1 MSDIFK
7 AELLRFRWWAAGC
20 VALQLVVLGFL
31 TRVIDMA
38 QQPIMVYQVF
48 GAVYAAVGLLLGL
61 YQMGGYRRPNT
72 WLNLLHRPIAHWRIA
87 AALFGAGVVL
97 LAVAI
102 LLPLLVIAGW
112 QEGMTA
118 RVVDMRHVWLI
129 VSALLV
135 SVCGYLAGGYL
146 MLADRRMGFSAVM
159 FLAWL
164 ALTEATGVGA
174 VLFQLVLV
182 AWLAAMVLIVFKPA
196 LGTPERDAPRTF
208 VVAAPMAMTMWFA
221 FVLLAFGGEF
231 LWLAQGSHPNNLAVP
246 LLNGE
251 KEADVLNGKDL
262 IVKGLRDSRDPEAP
276 LWREQARISE
286 IFDVS
291 LALRTTPGRNQL
303 TNLAPMEF
311 DDEERRVRWVF
322 SHDTM
327 RFEGYGLVD
336 QRPAGTLGVAG
347 DAPFPAPVLP
357 GGEGMLFDRTAVYQY
372 DSDAK
377 LILPRARLP
386 RDEAIAGFGRVGDDI
401 ALLSDR
407 ALYLY
412 DGRDLDSSDGLLSP
426 RQRVPLPGR
435 AADLERV
442 DMMELFDG
450 WLVSFTF
457 ARWSSS
463 SEAGIPFQAM
473 VRVFE
478 DGRSET
484 VARRDIARDYS
495 EAFRYRD
502 WVPSP
507 VLYSVHHAAM
517 LAFSGNMRPMPMATP
532 PVPRAMQAIAG
543 VLLLLAA
550 AGAWWRTRR
559 TDLSTPARI
568 AWVVAC
574 GVVGLP
580 ALLTLWLMY
589 PERETVA
596 DDDAVVAQPA
606 MA

>member
-208 VVAAPMAMTMWFA
+208 VVAAPMAT
-221 FVLLAFGGEF
+221 
-231 LWLAQGSHPNNLAVP
+231 SAVP
-246 LLNGE
+246 
-251 KEADVLNGKDL
+251 
-262 IVKGLRDSRDPEAP
+262 S
-276 LWREQARISE
+276 AR
-286 IFDVS
+286 
-291 LALRTTPGRNQL
+291 
-303 TNLAPMEF
+303 
-311 DDEERRVRWVF
+311 RR
-322 SHDTM
+322 SA
-327 RFEGYGLVD
+327 E
-336 QRPAGTLGVAG
+336 
-347 DAPFPAPVLP
+347 
-357 GGEGMLFDRTAVYQY
+357 
-372 DSDAK
+372 S
-377 LILPRARLP
+377 
-386 RDEAIAGFGRVGDDI
+386 
-401 ALLSDR
+401 LSDR
-407 ALYLY
+407 S
-412 DGRDLDSSDGLLSP
+412 R
-426 RQRVPLPGR
+426 PLPPAS
-435 AADLERV
+435 AARV
-442 DMMELFDG
+442 ATTKAKTG
-450 WLVSFTF
+450 AS
-457 ARWSSS
+457 R
-463 SEAGIPFQAM
+463 II
-473 VRVFE
+473 VFM
-478 DGRSET
+478 DPP
-484 VARRDIARDYS
+484 ADI
-495 EAFRYRD
+495 
-502 WVPSP
+502 
-507 VLYSVHHAAM
+507 HA
-517 LAFSGNMRPMPMATP
+517 
-532 PVPRAMQAIAG
+532 
-543 VLLLLAA
+543 
-550 AGAWWRTRR
+550 
-559 TDLSTPARI
+559 
-568 AWVVAC
+568 
-574 GVVGLP
+574 
-580 ALLTLWLMY
+580 
-589 PERETVA
+589 
-596 DDDAVVAQPA
+596 
-606 MA
+606 

>member
-1 MSDIFK
+1 M
-7 AELLRFRWWAAGC
+7 
-20 VALQLVVLGFL
+20 
-31 TRVIDMA
+31 
-38 QQPIMVYQVF
+38 
-48 GAVYAAVGLLLGL
+48 
-61 YQMGGYRRPNT
+61 
-72 WLNLLHRPIAHWRIA
+72 
-87 AALFGAGVVL
+87 
-97 LAVAI
+97 
-102 LLPLLVIAGW
+102 
-112 QEGMTA
+112 
-118 RVVDMRHVWLI
+118 
-129 VSALLV
+129 
-135 SVCGYLAGGYL
+135 
-146 MLADRRMGFSAVM
+146 
-159 FLAWL
+159 
-164 ALTEATGVGA
+164 
-174 VLFQLVLV
+174 
-182 AWLAAMVLIVFKPA
+182 
-196 LGTPERDAPRTF
+196 
-208 VVAAPMAMTMWFA
+208 
-221 FVLLAFGGEF
+221 
-231 LWLAQGSHPNNLAVP
+231 
-246 LLNGE
+246 
-251 KEADVLNGKDL
+251 
-262 IVKGLRDSRDPEAP
+262 
-276 LWREQARISE
+276 
-286 IFDVS
+286 
-291 LALRTTPGRNQL
+291 
-303 TNLAPMEF
+303 
-311 DDEERRVRWVF
+311 
-322 SHDTM
+322 
-327 RFEGYGLVD
+327 
-336 QRPAGTLGVAG
+336 
-347 DAPFPAPVLP
+347 
-357 GGEGMLFDRTAVYQY
+357 
-372 DSDAK
+372 
-377 LILPRARLP
+377 
-386 RDEAIAGFGRVGDDI
+386 GDDI

-484 VARRDIARDYS
+484 VARRAIARDYS